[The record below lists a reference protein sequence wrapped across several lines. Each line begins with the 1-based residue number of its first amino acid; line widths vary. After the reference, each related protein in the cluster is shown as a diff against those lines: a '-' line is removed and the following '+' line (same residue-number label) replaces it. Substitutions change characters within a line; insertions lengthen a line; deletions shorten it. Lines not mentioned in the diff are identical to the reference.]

1 MLKKLIGAI
10 LIIMAILVAGQ
21 TILEPL
27 YHTSTEE
34 QPYSPFWNIL
44 GHLMTLALALSL
56 IFSYIRKKGVDSGD
70 AITREYLAANIQF
83 YGLLFVGIMFLWN
96 WFNSLSPAF
105 TAIGADTV
113 TLVWILIDAGL
124 PLLWGAMG
132 ISLCCPTAN
141 KGLSDD

>member
-1 MLKKLIGAI
+1 
-10 LIIMAILVAGQ
+10 MAILVAGQ
-21 TILEPL
+21 KILEPL

-44 GHLMTLALALSL
+44 SHLMTLTLILSL
-56 IFSYIRKKGVDSGD
+56 IFSYIRKKGVDSGE

-113 TLVWILIDAGL
+113 TLVWILIDASL
-124 PLLWGAMG
+124 PLLWGTMG
-132 ISLCCPTAN
+132 ISLCCPTMN